1 MLLEKAF
8 IHSQFGYCPL
18 VWIFHSRELNRR
30 INRIHERAL
39 RVVYSDDL
47 SSFKTLLE
55 RDKSF
60 TVHERNIQT
69 LAIEMF
75 KVANGLSPEIIKSVF
90 PLKSN
95 QMYCSKQIFK
105 TKAVRSV
112 YNGIDT
118 LSFLGPKIWL
128 IIPDDIK
135 NVDNI
140 KEFKRKIKMWK
151 PTKCPCRLCKIYI
164 PGVGYIQIQGEN

>member
-1 MLLEKAF
+1 
-8 IHSQFGYCPL
+8 
-18 VWIFHSRELNRR
+18 
-30 INRIHERAL
+30 
-39 RVVYSDDL
+39 
-47 SSFKTLLE
+47 
-55 RDKSF
+55 
-60 TVHERNIQT
+60 
-69 LAIEMF
+69 MF
-75 KVANGLSPEIIKSVF
+75 KVANGLSPEIMKMVF

-112 YNGIDT
+112 YNGTDT

-128 IIPDDIK
+128 IIPVDIK

-140 KEFKRKIKMWK
+140 EEFKRKIKMWK

-164 PGVGYIQIQGEN
+164 QGVGYI